1 MNNSDLKKVGL
12 VFKADGTTDFIKSLQ
27 NINGTLQENYS
38 RFKLVQSQWDNS
50 TKSSTK
56 LKDKL
61 EYLNN
66 AYDLQKDKVN
76 LLKQELDELENSEN
90 RDEKAIQ
97 KKTNQLIQAET
108 KLNNYKNRINE
119 TNAMLKTGTIN
130 LAEYGKKF
138 EDAGNLIEE
147 AGKKFQKFSLAS
159 SAGLT
164 ASLKTAIDFEDAF
177 AGVIKTV
184 DATDEQIEEL
194 RKGIIAMSTE
204 LPASTTEISSVTEA
218 AGQLGIQAD
227 NILSFTKTMIDLGES
242 TNLTADEAAS
252 QLAKF
257 ANIMQMSQKDFDKLG
272 STIVDL
278 GNNFAT
284 TESDIVEMAMRLAG
298 AGKQVGLTEG
308 EVLGLATALSSVG
321 IEAEMGGSAI
331 SKAMIKMQNAVELGG
346 DKLNTVLKKTGMNLR
361 ELELMAANDSKGFK
375 EMSQS
380 IGMTSTEVKQL
391 ITAGTNL
398 EDFAKVSG
406 MTTEQF
412 KKAWKE
418 DAAGALSAF
427 IKGLGDAENK
437 GESAISMLSEMG
449 LTEVRLRDSLLRAAN
464 AGNLFNDAISN
475 GNNAWKSNTA
485 LTNEANKRYATLK
498 SQFDIMINKIKAMA
512 INLGTKM
519 MPTVEKIVTKIGN
532 LVEKFIELDDKTAEN
547 IIKIS
552 LFVAALSPTIT
563 IIGKTTSAIGKTI
576 NAVTTF
582 SEALKVSQ
590 GVITST
596 NSTVN
601 GLATI
606 MSAVKS
612 PIGLACVGIS
622 AAIIAIK
629 SSSDDVSKSVK
640 SNFEAMGTSATE
652 FLNGID
658 SAQSHINAFNTTLF
672 ASNEEQQKLAQN
684 MTEIQQGINE
694 IAKKASDERRSYTD
708 AEVKQLDSYFEKLRE
723 LKDKELEIQQQ
734 IGVAITQ
741 QAKTSSDSFSGSLEE
756 YKVLSQ
762 EWIKTAQD
770 QANAEISI
778 INQRTIEEIALLNTR
793 YGEKANMENAEYARE
808 YNAIIAKKESSIAQA
823 NEEVAKVNAI
833 YSNGYTSRA
842 TESDTFMQKITESN
856 SKIADEEQRHATKIK
871 EIQDGMLEDKKNN
884 DHAFLEA
891 EKGKNAEFGTE
902 QQRIVNEDI
911 EHSNTIKNIW
921 KNMYENM
928 SESEAKQLGSWLAM
942 VSQTEMY
949 GGKID
954 DETQKVVDGILSSY
968 DSMPESTRKVM
979 ENAMKPMLEEMEKKE
994 PSLFT
999 KATNIA
1005 NGILN
1010 RLKKAFDIHS
1020 PSRKTRAIF
1029 RNVMKGSELGVED
1042 EEKNLY
1048 KQTEQIAKNVQS
1060 EFENI
1065 KPNTDFI
1072 DNIRSS
1078 SNSGNISGY
1087 TLNNGN
1093 YLDIDYEKLSKAFLK
1108 ALNTCKLSLDRD
1120 GFIKF
1125 IQNVIYEVM

>member
-1 MNNSDLKKVGL
+1 MNNNDLKKVGL

-76 LLKQELDELENSEN
+76 LLRQELDELENSEN

-138 EDAGNLIEE
+138 EDAGKVIEE
-147 AGKKFQKFSLAS
+147 TGKKLQKFSVAS

-164 ASLKTAIDFEDAF
+164 LSLKSAVDFEDAF
-177 AGVIKTV
+177 TGVIKTV

-204 LPASTTEISSVTEA
+204 LPASTTEISSVAEA
-218 AGQLGIQAD
+218 AGQLGIQTD
-227 NILSFTKTMIDLGES
+227 NILSFTKAMIDLGES

-284 TESDIVEMAMRLAG
+284 TEADIVAMAMRLAG

-331 SKAMIKMQNAVELGG
+331 SKAMVKMQNAVELGG
-346 DKLNTVLKKTGMNLR
+346 DKLNAVLKKTGMTLR

-406 MTTEQF
+406 MTTTQF

-464 AGNLFNDAISN
+464 AGNLFNDAIST
-475 GNNAWKSNTA
+475 GNNAWKNNTA
-485 LTNEANKRYATLK
+485 LTNEANKRYSTLK

-519 MPTVEKIVTKIGN
+519 MPTAEKFVTKIGN
-532 LVEKFIELDDKTAEN
+532 LVKKFIELDDATAGN
-547 IIKIS
+547 VIKIA
-552 LFVAALSPTIT
+552 LFMAALSPTIT
-563 IIGKTTSAIGKTI
+563 IIGKTTSAIGGTI
-576 NAVTTF
+576 KAVTTF

-590 GVITST
+590 GAITST

-601 GLATI
+601 GLAAI
-606 MSAVKS
+606 MNAVKS
-612 PIGLACVGIS
+612 PIGIACVGIS
-622 AAIIAIK
+622 AAFLTIK
-629 SSSDDVSKSVK
+629 ATSEDVSKKVK
-640 SNFEAMGTSATE
+640 NNFQLMGNSAMDFIS
-652 FLNGID
+652 GID
-658 SAQSHINAFNTTLF
+658 SAQSHINSFNSTLF
-672 ASNEEQQKLAQN
+672 SSNEEQQKLAQN
-684 MTEIQQGINE
+684 MTEIQQSINA
-694 IAKKASDERRSYTD
+694 IAKKASEERRSYTD

-723 LKDKELEIQQQ
+723 LKDKELEIQKQ
-734 IGVAITQ
+734 IGAAITQ
-741 QAKTSSDSFSGSLEE
+741 QAKTSSDSFNGSLEE

-770 QANAEISI
+770 QADTEISI

-793 YGEKANMENAEYARE
+793 YGEKANMENEEYARE
-808 YNAIIAKKESSIAQA
+808 YNAIIQKKEMSIAQA
-823 NEEVAKVNAI
+823 NEEVSKIGEI
-833 YSNGYTSRA
+833 YSKGYTERGVQNS
-842 TESDTFMQKITESN
+842 EFLSN
-856 SKIADEEQRHATKIK
+856 IKSTNSLLEEENIRHENQMA
-871 EIQDGMLEDKKNN
+871 N
-884 DHAFLEA
+884 
-891 EKGKNAEFGTE
+891 
-902 QQRIVNEDI
+902 I
-911 EHSNTIKNIW
+911 ENSAIKNKGVRSSLEKAENWKHLQTMKIIW
-921 KNMYENM
+921 NDLYKNM
-928 SESEAKQLGSWLAM
+928 SDSEAKQLGSWLAM
-942 VSQTEMY
+942 VSQTELY

-954 DETQKVVDGILSSY
+954 DETKILVDNIISSY
-968 DSMPESTRKVM
+968 DSMPAKTRNIM

-994 PSLFT
+994 PSLYA

-1005 NGILN
+1005 SGILS
-1010 RLKKAFDIHS
+1010 RLKKTFDIHS
-1020 PSRKTRAIF
+1020 PSRKTRSIF
-1029 RNVMKGSELGVED
+1029 KNVMKGSELGIED

-1048 KQTEQIAKNVQS
+1048 KQTAKVAKNVQA

-1065 KPNTDFI
+1065 NPNVDLI
-1072 DNIRSS
+1072 DNLQK
-1078 SNSGNISGY
+1078 SNVGNAS
-1087 TLNNGN
+1087 N
-1093 YLDIDYEKLSKAFLK
+1093 YAFDEKTCINIDYDKLSKAFLK

-1125 IQNVIYEVM
+1125 IQNVIYEVI